1 MRALSL
7 SAVMVACLLA
17 GCIATP
23 PMPNTGIVPI
33 GKDTYM
39 SSKFG
44 GTEWSGSVVKAE
56 LYKDAGE
63 FCAKKGLQVVPLDST
78 SKDASAYQYASAEI
92 QFRCG

>member
-1 MRALSL
+1 MRVLIVAAMSALFL
-7 SAVMVACLLA
+7 SGCAVVA
-17 GCIATP
+17 I
-23 PMPNTGIVPI
+23 MPNTGIVTI

-44 GTEWSGSVVKAE
+44 GMEWSGSVVKAE

-63 FCAKKGLQVVPLDST
+63 FCAKKGLQVIPLDST
-78 SKDASAYQYASAEI
+78 SKDASTYQYASAEI